1 MLKFHATFDDG
12 ELVLTPVFGHWFIV
26 NEGQTWKLF
35 EYSEGGDEQFI
46 MGYPTL
52 TEAHDAA
59 LKLT

>member
-1 MLKFHATFDDG
+1 MIKFHSTFDDR

-26 NEGQTWKLF
+26 NEAQTWKLF
-35 EYSEGGDEQFI
+35 GYSEGGDEQFI